1 MTDTGIIAKTLRTFP
16 QNNANALIVYS
27 ARIVLII

>member
-1 MTDTGIIAKTLRTFP
+1 MTGIDIIAKTLRTFP
-16 QNNANALIVYS
+16 PSNAKDLIVYS